1 MLANAISLNR
11 LKSWRCEELISW
23 KNSFRRLNEEYET
36 VNKKRQALENLL
48 NTGRIS
54 QSTFDDFNAEINEA
68 VAEIERQRKALLDKM
83 NAKMKELETQ
93 IKTLEVLLANFE
105 IQHVTGEVEEEVYQ
119 REVALLSAGL
129 EHAKNE
135 LSAIKEATSQLSS
148 SLQALTADVKQEG
161 IDPQPPQ
168 VSQPENEQKLSE
180 TTVEFVEVGKTEQEQ
195 KQEG

>member
-1 MLANAISLNR
+1 
-11 LKSWRCEELISW
+11 LISW
-23 KNSFRRLNEEYET
+23 KNSFKRLNEEYET

-93 IKTLEVLLANFE
+93 IKTLETLLANFE

-119 REVALLSAGL
+119 REIALLSAGL

-135 LSAIKEATSQLSS
+135 LNAIKEATSQLSS
-148 SLQALTADVKQEG
+148 SIQALTADVKQEG
-161 IDPQPPQ
+161 IEQQPPQ
-168 VSQPENEQKLSE
+168 VSQPEVEQKLSE